1 MIELTIEVKRKI
13 KVKFR
18 LAVSSPRVA
27 VPLLISLSFSR
38 SLRSDAAISKRD
50 AHSDEQVKHGS

>member
-27 VPLLISLSFSR
+27 VPLLISLFLR
-38 SLRSDAAISKRD
+38 PLRSNAAISKRD